1 MQKHLKGTL
10 GVLTAFTLALSLASC
25 SAASPSEPASKNADD
40 QVQVENSQG
49 ESGLKESQN
58 VLEGDSFKD
67 ALGSSYSILPPGY
80 EGANK
85 GWSIAL
91 GSDYSA
97 EGTLA
102 VDDMVIAY
110 DSRPVIGSDINAP
123 VTTSVIIMDA
133 RNGAVLYEGGF
144 ESALKADE
152 SDGAEDR
159 VTLTKVGDKNFL
171 NIVEIDASDFADGGS
186 TIHHHSMDL
195 SSGKFEFKNDQKKI
209 SSSGAG
215 VDKSIGSV
223 YINSNDKEGLFLPV
237 GDQLLEGKSDGHD
250 TLVGTSK
257 GEALRY
263 SPSGVNDIKEE
274 ASLSTESGWST
285 SKIAPNTND
294 ILWVKNNFAL
304 FSEPMSNIEGLD
316 YHLIDLETRE
326 LVTSFNNQEDGAYFY
341 NEGEPSISENGEF
354 IVYGNTIFN
363 TKDKTV
369 KSYELKDFGGF
380 SFTAVSN
387 DGVGFGVDWIG
398 TDRELGGAAHLT
410 IDQDGSLK
418 SILADTE
425 NGEIAY
431 PVSYIAS
438 DGTLFFDTNSFGV
451 NKP

>member
-25 SAASPSEPASKNADD
+25 SAASPSEPASKNAD
-40 QVQVENSQG
+40 QVQIENSQG
-49 ESGLKESQN
+49 ERGLKESQN

-80 EGANK
+80 EGADK

-110 DSRPVIGSDINAP
+110 DSRPIIGSGINEA

-144 ESALKADE
+144 ESVLKADE

-159 VTLTKVGDKNFL
+159 VSLTKVGNKNFL
-171 NIVEIDASDFADGGS
+171 NIVEIETPQFVDGVS

-195 SSGKFEFKNDQKKI
+195 SSGKFEFKSDQKKI
-209 SSSGAG
+209 KQSRAT
-215 VDKSIGSV
+215 IETSV
-223 YINSNDKEGLFLPV
+223 GYTYIYSDGELFLPV
-237 GDQLLEGKSDGHD
+237 GDQLLEGKADAQDS
-250 TLVGTSK
+250 LVGTSK
-257 GEALRY
+257 GEALRH
-263 SPSGVNDIKEE
+263 SSSGVNDIEKT

-285 SKIAPNTND
+285 SEIAPNAED
-294 ILWVKNNFAL
+294 VVWVKNNFAL
-304 FSEPMSNIEGLD
+304 ISEPSGDSRVELT
-316 YHLIDLETRE
+316 YYLIDLETRE
-326 LVTSFNNQEDGAYFY
+326 LITSINSEEDGITFH
-341 NEGEPSISENGEF
+341 SDTKTHISDNGEF
-354 IVYGNTIFN
+354 IAHGDTIIN
-363 TKDKTV
+363 TKSKSV
-369 KSYELKDFGGF
+369 KSYNPNDFPDF

-387 DGVGFGVDWIG
+387 KGVGFGIDWVSS
-398 TDRELGGAAHLT
+398 DEEEGGSAHLT
-410 IDQDGSLK
+410 IDQDGSLN

-431 PVSYIAS
+431 PVSYVAS
-438 DGTLFFDTNSFGV
+438 DGTLFFSINSLGV